1 MEVSGLKLYMSTLQL
16 KSVKEIELEI
26 SQEFEIFD
34 NWMDRYEYI
43 IDLGKQLT
51 SFPDEW
57 RIEENKVHGCQSQVW
72 FKTELKNDLFVCQ
85 AISDSAIVSGLI
97 ALLLR
102 IYNQKDPSDIVETNP
117 TFVSMIGLDEHLSP
131 TRNNGLNVMLKKI
144 KNDARNMISNQ

>member
-1 MEVSGLKLYMSTLQL
+1 MSTLQL

-102 IYNQKDPSDIVETNP
+102 IYNQKDPSDIVKTNP

-131 TRNNGLNVMLKKI
+131 TRSNGLNVMLKKI
-144 KNDARNMISNQ
+144 KNDARNMVSNQ

>member
-1 MEVSGLKLYMSTLQL
+1 MSTLQL

-34 NWMDRYEYI
+34 SWMDRYEYI

-57 RIEENKVHGCQSQVW
+57 KVEENKVHGCQSQVW
-72 FKTELKNDLFVCQ
+72 FKTELKNNVFVCQ

-144 KNDARNMISNQ
+144 KNDARNMALNQQHKIDMN

>member
-1 MEVSGLKLYMSTLQL
+1 MSTLQL

-34 NWMDRYEYI
+34 SWMDRYEYI
-43 IDLGKQLT
+43 IDLGKQLAA
-51 SFPDEW
+51 FPNEW
-57 RIEENKVHGCQSQVW
+57 KTEENKVHGCQSQVW
-72 FKTELKNDLFVCQ
+72 FKTELKNNLFVCQ

-102 IYNQKDPSDIVETNP
+102 VYNQKDPSDIVETNP

-144 KNDARNMISNQ
+144 KNDARKMVLNQKYKTDMS

>member
-1 MEVSGLKLYMSTLQL
+1 M
-16 KSVKEIELEI
+16 
-26 SQEFEIFD
+26 
-34 NWMDRYEYI
+34 
-43 IDLGKQLT
+43 
-51 SFPDEW
+51 
-57 RIEENKVHGCQSQVW
+57 
-72 FKTELKNDLFVCQ
+72 FVCQ

-144 KNDARNMISNQ
+144 KNDARNMALKQQHKIDLN

>member
-1 MEVSGLKLYMSTLQL
+1 MSVLLL

-34 NWMDRYEYI
+34 SWMDRYEYI
-43 IDLGKQLT
+43 IDLGKQLA

-57 RIEENKVHGCQSQVW
+57 KTEENKVQGCQSQVW
-72 FKTELKNDLFVCQ
+72 FKTELKNNLFVCQ

-102 IYNQKDPSDIVETNP
+102 IYNQKDPSDIVATNP
-117 TFVSMIGLDEHLSP
+117 TFVSEIGLDEHLSP
-131 TRNNGLNVMLKKI
+131 TRNNGLNVMLQRI
-144 KNDARNMISNQ
+144 KNDAINMVLDQQHKANMN

>member
-1 MEVSGLKLYMSTLQL
+1 MSALQL

-26 SQEFEIFD
+26 AQEFEIFD
-34 NWMDRYEYI
+34 SWMGRYEYI
-43 IDLGKQLT
+43 IDLGKQLAL
-51 SFPDEW
+51 FPDEW
-57 RIEENKVHGCQSQVW
+57 KIEENKVYGCQSQVW
-72 FKTELKNDLFVCQ
+72 FKTELKNDLFICQ

-102 IYNQKDPSDIVETNP
+102 IYDQKDPSDIVETNP

-144 KNDARNMISNQ
+144 KNDARNMVLNQQHKTDMN

>member
-1 MEVSGLKLYMSTLQL
+1 MSALQL

-34 NWMDRYEYI
+34 SWMDRYEYI
-43 IDLGKQLT
+43 IDLGKQLA

-57 RIEENKVHGCQSQVW
+57 KIEENKVHGCQSQVW
-72 FKTELKNDLFVCQ
+72 FKTELKSNLFVCQ

-144 KNDARNMISNQ
+144 KNDARNMVLNEQHKTDMN

>member
-1 MEVSGLKLYMSTLQL
+1 MSALQL

-26 SQEFEIFD
+26 AQEFEIFD
-34 NWMDRYEYI
+34 SWMGRYEYI
-43 IDLGKQLT
+43 IDLGKQLAL
-51 SFPDEW
+51 FPDEW
-57 RIEENKVHGCQSQVW
+57 KIEENKVYGCQSQVW

-102 IYNQKDPSDIVETNP
+102 IYDQKAPSDIVETNP

-144 KNDARNMISNQ
+144 KNDARNMVLNQQHKADMN

>member
-1 MEVSGLKLYMSTLQL
+1 MNALQL

-34 NWMDRYEYI
+34 SWMDRYEYI
-43 IDLGKQLT
+43 IDLGKQLD

-57 RIEENKVHGCQSQVW
+57 KIEENKVHGCQSQVW
-72 FKTELKNDLFVCQ
+72 FKTELKNDLFICQ

-97 ALLLR
+97 ALLLK
-102 IYNQKDPSDIVETNP
+102 IYNQKDPSDIVSTNP

-131 TRNNGLNVMLKKI
+131 TRSNGLNVMLKKI
-144 KNDARNMISNQ
+144 KNDARNMILNQQHKTDMN

>member
-1 MEVSGLKLYMSTLQL
+1 MSTLQL

-26 SQEFEIFD
+26 AQEFEIFD
-34 NWMDRYEYI
+34 SWMDRYEYI

-102 IYNQKDPSDIVETNP
+102 IYNQKDPSDIVKTNP

-131 TRNNGLNVMLKKI
+131 TRSNGLNVMLKKI
-144 KNDARNMISNQ
+144 KNDARNMVSNQ

>member
-1 MEVSGLKLYMSTLQL
+1 MSALQL

-26 SQEFEIFD
+26 AQEFEIFD
-34 NWMDRYEYI
+34 SWMGRYEYI
-43 IDLGKQLT
+43 IDLGKQLAL
-51 SFPDEW
+51 FPDEW
-57 RIEENKVHGCQSQVW
+57 KIEENKVQGCQSQVW

-102 IYNQKDPSDIVETNP
+102 IYDQKDPSDIVETNP

-144 KNDARNMISNQ
+144 KNDARNMVLNQQHKTDMN

>member
-1 MEVSGLKLYMSTLQL
+1 MSTLQL

-43 IDLGKQLT
+43 IDLGKQLA

-57 RIEENKVHGCQSQVW
+57 KIDENKVHGCQSQVW
-72 FKTELKNDLFVCQ
+72 FKTELKDNLFICQ
-85 AISDSAIVSGLI
+85 AISDSTIVSGLI

-102 IYNQKDPSDIVETNP
+102 IYNKKNPSDIVETNP

-144 KNDARNMISNQ
+144 KNDARNMVLNQQHKTDMS

>member
-1 MEVSGLKLYMSTLQL
+1 MSALQL

-26 SQEFEIFD
+26 AQEFEIFD
-34 NWMDRYEYI
+34 SWMGRYEYI
-43 IDLGKQLT
+43 IDLGKQLAL
-51 SFPDEW
+51 FPDEW
-57 RIEENKVHGCQSQVW
+57 KIEENKVYGCQSQVW

-85 AISDSAIVSGLI
+85 AISDSTIVSGLI

-117 TFVSMIGLDEHLSP
+117 TFISMIGLDEHLSP

-144 KNDARNMISNQ
+144 KNDARNMILNQQHKTDMN

>member
-1 MEVSGLKLYMSTLQL
+1 MSTLQL

-26 SQEFEIFD
+26 AQEFEIFD

-102 IYNQKDPSDIVETNP
+102 IYNQKDPSDIVKTNP

-131 TRNNGLNVMLKKI
+131 TRSNGLNVMLKKI
-144 KNDARNMISNQ
+144 KNDARNMVSNQ

>member
-1 MEVSGLKLYMSTLQL
+1 MSTLQL

-34 NWMDRYEYI
+34 SWMDRYEYI
-43 IDLGKQLT
+43 IDLGKQLAL
-51 SFPDEW
+51 FPDEW
-57 RIEENKVHGCQSQVW
+57 KIEENKVYGCQSQVW

-102 IYNQKDPSDIVETNP
+102 IYDQKDPSDIVETNP

-144 KNDARNMISNQ
+144 KNDARNMVLNQQHKTDMN

>member
-1 MEVSGLKLYMSTLQL
+1 MNTLHL

-34 NWMDRYEYI
+34 SWMDRYEYI
-43 IDLGKQLT
+43 IDLGKQLD

-57 RIEENKVHGCQSQVW
+57 KIEENKVHGCQSQVW
-72 FKTELKNDLFVCQ
+72 FKTELKNDLFICQ

-97 ALLLR
+97 ALLLK
-102 IYNQKDPSDIVETNP
+102 IYNQKDPSDIVSTNP

-131 TRNNGLNVMLKKI
+131 TRSNGLNVMLKKI
-144 KNDARNMISNQ
+144 KNDAINIILKQQHKTDMN

>member
-1 MEVSGLKLYMSTLQL
+1 MNTLHL

-34 NWMDRYEYI
+34 SWMDRYEYI
-43 IDLGKQLT
+43 IDLGKQLD

-57 RIEENKVHGCQSQVW
+57 KIEENKVHGCQSQVW
-72 FKTELKNDLFVCQ
+72 FKTELKKDLFICQ

-97 ALLLR
+97 ALLLK
-102 IYNQKDPSDIVETNP
+102 IYNQKDPSDIVSTNP

-131 TRNNGLNVMLKKI
+131 TRSNGLNVMLKKI
-144 KNDARNMISNQ
+144 KNDARNMVLNQQHTTDMN

>member
-1 MEVSGLKLYMSTLQL
+1 MSTLQL

-34 NWMDRYEYI
+34 SWMDRYEYI
-43 IDLGKQLT
+43 IDLGKQLAL
-51 SFPDEW
+51 FPDEW
-57 RIEENKVHGCQSQVW
+57 KIEENKVYGCQSQVW
-72 FKTELKNDLFVCQ
+72 FKTELKNNLFVCQ

-102 IYNQKDPSDIVETNP
+102 IYNQKDPSDIVKTNP

-144 KNDARNMISNQ
+144 KNDARNMVLNEQHKTDMN

>member
-1 MEVSGLKLYMSTLQL
+1 MSALQL

-26 SQEFEIFD
+26 AQEFEIFD
-34 NWMDRYEYI
+34 SWMGRYEYI
-43 IDLGKQLT
+43 IDLGKQLAL
-51 SFPDEW
+51 FPDEW
-57 RIEENKVHGCQSQVW
+57 KIEENKVYGCQSQVW

-102 IYNQKDPSDIVETNP
+102 IYDQKDPSDIVETNP
-117 TFVSMIGLDEHLSP
+117 TFISMIGLDEHLSP

-144 KNDARNMISNQ
+144 KNDARNMVLNQQHKTDMN

>member
-1 MEVSGLKLYMSTLQL
+1 MSTLQL

-34 NWMDRYEYI
+34 SWMDRYEYI
-43 IDLGKQLT
+43 IDLGKQLAL
-51 SFPDEW
+51 FPDKW
-57 RIEENKVHGCQSQVW
+57 KIEENKVHGCQSQVW
-72 FKTELKNDLFVCQ
+72 FKTELKNNVFVCQ

-102 IYNQKDPSDIVETNP
+102 IYNQKDPSDIVETHP

-144 KNDARNMISNQ
+144 KNDARNMALNQQHKTDLS

>member
-1 MEVSGLKLYMSTLQL
+1 MSALQL

-34 NWMDRYEYI
+34 SWMGRYEYI
-43 IDLGKQLT
+43 IDLGKQLAL
-51 SFPDEW
+51 FPDEW
-57 RIEENKVHGCQSQVW
+57 KIEENKVYGCQSQVW

-102 IYNQKDPSDIVETNP
+102 IYDHKDPSDIVETNP

-144 KNDARNMISNQ
+144 KNDARNMVLNQQHKTDMN